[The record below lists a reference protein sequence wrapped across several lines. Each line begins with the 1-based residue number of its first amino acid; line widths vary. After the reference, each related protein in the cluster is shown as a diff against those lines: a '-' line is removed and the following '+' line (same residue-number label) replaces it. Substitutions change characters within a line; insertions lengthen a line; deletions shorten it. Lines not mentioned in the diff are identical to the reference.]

1 MLVAL
6 AALTIGVAG
15 FAVELHYF
23 WARGC
28 PDCNEMSAFL
38 EELEETYPALE
49 VHRHE
54 TRLDGDKWRLMVS
67 LAEEYGVDGRFV
79 PMVFV
84 GDVGVSGAGGI
95 AELQIQREVE
105 ACLEKECPSPLD
117 RVERVRWRP
126 SPTEWLL
133 AGAVVL
139 LTLLIILEVGS
150 S

>member
-1 MLVAL
+1 MAL
-6 AALTIGVAG
+6 AVLTIGVAG

-28 PDCNEMSAFL
+28 PDCVEMSAFL
-38 EELEETYPALE
+38 EELEEIYPQLE

-54 TRLDGDKWRLMVS
+54 TRLDGDKWRLMVN
-67 LAEEYGVDGRFV
+67 LAEVYEVDGRFV

-84 GDVGVSGAGGI
+84 GDVGVSGAGGV

-105 ACLEKECPSPLD
+105 ACLEAGCPSPLE
-117 RVERVRWRP
+117 RVEHVRWRP

-133 AGAVVL
+133 AGAAL
-139 LTLLIILEVGS
+139 LVTLLIILELGS